1 MSIKG
6 FSVGGVVQRYDYT
19 ALDNLPRGQGVSDD
33 LKAALLQLAQKVAYI
48 DDQGQTYYND
58 LYDALY
64 PEKTLLSITANFQQ
78 GQAVVY
84 NTDSLDSL
92 KQYLTVTAV
101 YDDAST
107 ETVPSSDYTLSGT
120 LTAGTSVITVTYE
133 GKTDAFNVTVTAAP
147 MAITVTNNLTGCT
160 TSNSATSVLENT
172 AYNAVITASNGYS
185 LVGAT
190 VSITMGGQDITTS
203 AYSGGIITINSVT
216 GALVISVAA
225 VVKVLS
231 SISAVYT
238 QSGTVYTTDT
248 LDSLKTDLVVTAT
261 YSDSST
267 QTVSAADYTLS
278 GELEVGQNTITVSY
292 GGKTT
297 TFSVEVTTALDSIAF
312 GSLTYRDL
320 FITNN
325 EIVIGDFET
334 TLSLSSAEVSLG
346 NGRTY
351 KINAGSPA
359 QTAEESDSP
368 THSLKCFGNSSTQI
382 LYRNAEKVFADGNY
396 LVCVSAKVTRYAAG
410 YAGVQAAWPKD
421 TPSKFGGNVGFQR
434 TTNGFEHLAS
444 IFTLNDTTANRTG
457 LRFYIGS
464 FLSANLDCYVD
475 DVICTP
481 VPSDMTEAQG
491 LALYEQYLH
500 ILREGL

>member
-1 MSIKG
+1 MITLKIGNKTYDIRDSRIGDLADLNTTDKDSIVNAINEALTRTG
-6 FSVGGVVQRYDYT
+6 PTDQQVQDAVDEYLT
-19 ALDNLPRGQGVSDD
+19 NHPTVTGTFTNEAKN
-33 LKAALLQLAQKVAYI
+33 ALLTLLEKVAYAVSN
-48 DDQGQTYYND
+48 GQTY
-58 LYDALY
+58 L
-64 PEKTLLSITANFQQ
+64 ETLRTELFRINVNSISAVFTQ
-78 GQAVVY
+78 GSAVIY
-84 NTDSLDSL
+84 TTDSLDTL
-92 KQYLTVTAV
+92 KQYLVVTANFSDGSSQTVTS
-101 YDDAST
+101 YS
-107 ETVPSSDYTLSGT
+107 LSGT
-120 LTAGTSVITVTYE
+120 LSVGTSI
-133 GKTDAFNVTVTAAP
+133 
-147 MAITVTNNLTGCT
+147 
-160 TSNSATSVLENT
+160 
-172 AYNAVITASNGYS
+172 
-185 LVGAT
+185 
-190 VSITMGGQDITTS
+190 
-203 AYSGGIITINSVT
+203 
-216 GALVISVAA
+216 ISV
-225 VVKVLS
+225 
-231 SISAVYT
+231 
-238 QSGTVYTTDT
+238 
-248 LDSLKTDLVVTAT
+248 
-261 YSDSST
+261 
-267 QTVSAADYTLS
+267 
-278 GELEVGQNTITVSY
+278 EY
-292 GGKTT
+292 GGKTA

-359 QTAEESDSP
+359 QTAEASDSP
-368 THSLKCFGNSSTQI
+368 THSLKCFGSSSTQI
-382 LYRNAEKVFADGNY
+382 LYRNAEKEFSAGNY

-421 TPSKFGGNVGFQR
+421 APSKFGGNVGFQR
-434 TTNGFEHLAS
+434 TTNGFEHLA
-444 IFTLNDTTANRTG
+444 IIYTLNGTTANRTG